1 MVNMK
6 NLAIRLVLYCIIAL
20 IPISCGTRKVQTN
33 ILKNA
38 EIVTVKEEN
47 KAVVIKSSEVKE
59 AVKESAKAVNID
71 EDKTVVVTELYNEQ
85 GVIKSRVVSINTN
98 KKSNNTSNEK
108 ESLKEAKNESDST
121 GSRKVDKEHKTESK
135 VKTKAVTTD
144 RNGLYWML
152 GIIGV
157 IALAFWFNPWAK

>member
-1 MVNMK
+1 MK
-6 NLAIRLVLYCIIAL
+6 NLSIRLLLYICIAL
-20 IPISCGTRKVQTN
+20 VPISCGTRKSATK

-38 EIVTVKEEN
+38 EIVTVKEET
-47 KAVVIKSSEVKE
+47 KSVVIKSSEVKE
-59 AVKESAKAVNID
+59 AVKESVKAENVD
-71 EDKTVVVTELYNEQ
+71 EDKQIVVVELFDSL
-85 GVIKSRVVSINTN
+85 GVIKSRVVSININ
-98 KKSNNTSNEK
+98 KKSNNTSNVK

-121 GSRKVDKEHKTESK
+121 GSHKVDKEHKTESK

-157 IALAFWFNPWAK
+157 IALLFWLRPWK